1 MDFLRKAV
9 LPFVV
14 FVTGACVLILE
25 ITATRVLSPY
35 YGNTIYTVSSV
46 IGIILAAL
54 SVGYYAGG
62 KLADRR
68 STEAWFYGII
78 LVGGLS
84 VFLLYLSS
92 LFVLPFLG
100 SRFSITIGPLISSI
114 ALFFLPGFL
123 LGMLSPFAIKLQSMR
138 LVAEGIGS
146 VSGVIFF
153 WSTLGSIAGSLS
165 AGFVLIPFF
174 GIDRIING
182 VGAVLVI
189 LGLLPIIRIFGFK
202 KLMVFAVV
210 FIAGI
215 SFMAAAFKQTMGGNI
230 VYSADGVYEKITVYD
245 GQYEGRPTRFF
256 MQDRSNSGAMF
267 LDSDDLVYDYTK
279 YYSLYKMSG
288 SAIKEALVIGGGA
301 YSIPKALLSE
311 LPEANISVAEIEPSL
326 FEIGKKYFRV
336 PDSPRLKNY
345 VEDGRRLLSGSDKKY
360 DLIFS
365 DVYYSLFSIPSHFT
379 TEEFF
384 KLAKSRLNKDGVFI
398 ANFIGTLSRQQPS
411 FLFSEMKTF
420 QKAFPNSYFFA
431 VKSLSSSE
439 PQNIIFFGYNSKI
452 QPNVHAVDSD
462 GSNGGFFANYIILNR
477 FDFSPYQILTDNFSP
492 TEYLASK
499 LFQRKSSPNNKVLDG
514 NEMLAVIRQQLS
526 YGPRFLSAE
535 GHEKMRSF
543 LDAELRA
550 LSNGH
555 YRFQGWT
562 HKASNGAENDLMN
575 FFVSFGKSKDQ
586 KKIILGTHYDSKK
599 FADRD
604 AINPKSPVP
613 GANDSASG
621 VAVLLEIARYLANT
635 EELPEVVV
643 DIVFFDGEEG
653 EEDKGAE
660 TGEWRPLGSTI
671 FADNLD
677 QFYPEE
683 KPVGG
688 IVLDMVCDKN
698 LNIFQEKSSK
708 ERAGSQVDAFWNI
721 AQTIDS
727 KAFTSQADSEIRDD
741 HTALNNA
748 GIPSF
753 LIIGSDYRY
762 FHTTADTIDK
772 CSAQSLETVG
782 NALLKYIYT
791 LK

>member
-1 MDFLRKAV
+1 MDLLRKAV

-14 FVTGACVLILE
+14 FVTGACVLVIE
-25 ITATRVLSPY
+25 ITATRILSPY
-35 YGNTIYTVSSV
+35 YGNTIFTVSSV

-54 SVGYYAGG
+54 SAGYYAGG

-68 STEAWFYGII
+68 STEIWFYGII
-78 LVGGLS
+78 LAGGLS
-84 VFLLYLSS
+84 VFALYLSS
-92 LFVLPFLG
+92 IFLLPFLS
-100 SRFSITIGPLISSI
+100 SRFSITSGPLVSSL

-123 LGMLSPFAIKLQSMR
+123 LGMLSPFAIKLQAIR
-138 LVAEGIGS
+138 LPAEGIGS
-146 VSGVIFF
+146 ISGGIFF

-165 AGFVLIPFF
+165 AGFVLIPVF

-182 VGAVLVI
+182 VGAVLVV
-189 LGLLPIIRIFGFK
+189 LGILPIIRILGFK
-202 KLMVFAVV
+202 KLIVFAVI
-210 FIAGI
+210 FISGI
-215 SFMAAAFKQTMGGNI
+215 FFMATEFKKTMIGNV
-230 VYSADGVYEKITVYD
+230 VYGADGVYEKITVYD
-245 GQYEGRPTRFF
+245 GQYKGRSARFF
-256 MQDRSNSGAMF
+256 MQDRSSSGAMF

-288 SAIKEALVIGGGA
+288 SEIKEALVIGGGA
-301 YSIPKALLSE
+301 YSIPKILFAE
-311 LPEANISVAEIEPSL
+311 LPEVNISVAEIEPSL

-345 VEDGRRLLSGSDKKY
+345 IEDGRHLLSGNDKKY
-360 DLIFS
+360 DLMFS

-420 QKAFPNSYFFA
+420 QAAFPNSYFFA

-439 PQNIIFFGYNSKI
+439 PQNIIFFGYNSDI
-452 QPNVHAVDSD
+452 QPNVHAVYSEA
-462 GSNGGFFANYIILNR
+462 FFANFINLNR
-477 FDFSPYQILTDNFSP
+477 FDLSSHQKLTDNFAP
-492 TEYLASK
+492 TDYLISK
-499 LFQRKSSPNNKVLDG
+499 VLQHKSLLNNQILDG

-526 YGPRFLSAE
+526 YGPRFLSAK
-535 GHEKMRSF
+535 GHEKMQSF

-555 YRFQGWT
+555 FRFQGWT
-562 HKASNGAENDLMN
+562 HKASDGAENNLMN
-575 FFVSFGKSKDQ
+575 FFISLPSRDNNQSKR
-586 KKIILGTHYDSKK
+586 IILGTHYDSKK

-604 AINPKSPVP
+604 SVNPKLPVP

-635 EELPEVVV
+635 DNRPEVGV

-653 EEDKGAE
+653 EENKGSE
-660 TGEWRPLGSTI
+660 TGEWKPLGSAVFTDDI
-671 FADNLD
+671 E
-677 QFYPEE
+677 QFYPKE
-683 KPVGG
+683 KPVLG

-708 ERAGSQVDAFWNI
+708 ERAGSQADAFWNI
-721 AQTIDS
+721 AKTINPN
-727 KAFTSQADSEIRDD
+727 AFISQVNAEIRDD
-741 HTALNNA
+741 HTILNNA

-753 LIIGSDYRY
+753 LVIDTDYPY

-772 CSAQSLETVG
+772 CSAESLETVG